1 MKRKI
6 FSIMAIAAIALTS
19 CKKDEPATS
28 ELGEATINGNVWAD
42 LDQTDDFENG
52 IYVSELNP
60 EGVEGMQ
67 VYIEI
72 NTADYVQNPVGGYDY
87 ETRTYTTTT
96 DANGDYT
103 FTIPAT
109 EEGFDVDI
117 YFEDMYTTRTVL
129 AEDGVTGLTENVEV
143 TRGDISAYIYNG
155 AMIMKKNEASVS
167 LVNGGAN
174 EYGTATMFG
183 NVYIDWNVGP
193 NQNGSTGCGNDEIA
207 NAISPLTG
215 MSFYWAYQDGD
226 GPYGEG
232 EGIWTEVPIATD
244 GSYTFDITTEDA
256 NGNDVDIMFG
266 FDDFIGSYTRGNIAF
281 TADSVITAI
290 YSIGGKTGESQFNFT
305 AGELR
310 NHDICNDINA
320 TEL

>member
-1 MKRKI
+1 
-6 FSIMAIAAIALTS
+6 MAIAAIALTS

-155 AMIMKKNEASVS
+155 AMIMKKNQASVS

-183 NVYIDWNVGP
+183 NIYIDYNQGLNQPP
-193 NQNGSTGCGNDEIA
+193 NSGCGNSEIGDA
-207 NAISPLTG
+207 VSPLTG
-215 MSFYWAYQDGD
+215 MSLYWAYQTND
-226 GPYGEG
+226 GPYNEG
-232 EGIWTEVPIATD
+232 EGVWNAIPIAAD
-244 GSYTFDITTEDA
+244 GSYTVDITTEGA

-266 FDDFIGSYTRGNIAF
+266 FDDFIGSKTITNVGV

-290 YSIGGKTGESQFNFT
+290 YTIGGKTGVNQNNFT

-310 NHDICNDINA
+310 NFDICGYIGSTN
-320 TEL
+320 L